1 MKRREDQ
8 EQETLDS
15 QMEPTGIPDRA
26 KEFISQVP
34 LTHRSGQNCRIALVS
49 PDDVHAIWESVVPL
63 LEPSQHDQ
71 SEFSISDFFELITEG
86 EMHLWVAIEGKEI
99 IACMISQFH
108 TVPQKRVLRII
119 FISGEGMDR
128 WIENFPMVENF
139 ALMNG
144 CTFLEVWGRKA
155 WIKILKAWDW
165 DCKYHIITKDL
176 TSRMH

>member
-1 MKRREDQ
+1 MSNQKDQ
-8 EQETLDS
+8 EAETLDT
-15 QMEPTGIPDRA
+15 QMERIGIPDRA
-26 KEFISQVP
+26 KEFISSTKHH
-34 LTHRSGQNCRIALVS
+34 LRGSNCKVAMVS

-155 WIKILKAWDW
+155 WIKILEEWDW
-165 DCKYHIITKDL
+165 ECKYHIITKDL